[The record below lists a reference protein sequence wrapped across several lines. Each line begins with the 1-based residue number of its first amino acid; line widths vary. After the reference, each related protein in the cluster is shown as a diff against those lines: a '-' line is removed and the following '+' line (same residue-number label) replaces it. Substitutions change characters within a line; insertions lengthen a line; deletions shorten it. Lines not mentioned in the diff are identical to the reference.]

1 MWLDTSVPETTT
13 NGPAARLEKGDSTM
27 ETFAVSVIA
36 ADEADASE
44 RVARRLPEG
53 FGLTGRAAVT
63 DAKHM
68 LCSVE
73 VANNGGD
80 VNDAWVVLTSY
91 GITPAGDLGSAWQA
105 VAGIGKAA

>member
-13 NGPAARLEKGDSTM
+13 NGPADRLEKGDSTM
-27 ETFAVSVIA
+27 ETFAVNVIA

-73 VANNGGD
+73 VANHGGN

-91 GITPAGDLGSAWQA
+91 GITPAEDLGSVWQT
-105 VAGIGKAA
+105 VEGVGC

>member
-1 MWLDTSVPETTT
+1 
-13 NGPAARLEKGDSTM
+13 M

-36 ADEADASE
+36 ADEADALE
-44 RVARRLPEG
+44 RAGRHIAKLEG

-91 GITPAGDLGSAWQA
+91 GMTPAEDLGSVWQT
-105 VAGIGKAA
+105 VAGIGEAA